1 MSNQN
6 SRMLHW
12 ILNNYI
18 EVLGFV
24 TSLICVWLNSR
35 ANIWGWFWA
44 IVSSGLSAVFFYQ
57 LRLFGDMN
65 LQFFFIA
72 TAVYGWYQWRFGKK
86 TTDMGE
92 NLKLRITYLPKNYY
106 LPLVIVFLILFGAV
120 YVALKALKGDVLF
133 WDTLTTTMSVI
144 ATWLAAR
151 KYIENWLL
159 WLVADTIYVAMYL
172 YKNAQLYALL
182 YALFLVLAYIGFRH
196 WQKLYNE
203 AGVQKNEI

>member
-1 MSNQN
+1 MF
-6 SRMLHW
+6 HW

-18 EVLGFV
+18 EILGFI

-44 IVSSGLSAVFFYQ
+44 IASSGISAVFFYQ

-72 TAVYGWYQWRFGKK
+72 TAIYGWYQWRFGKK
-86 TTDMGE
+86 TTDKGE
-92 NLKLRITYLPKNYY
+92 KQKLSISYLPKSYY
-106 LPLVIVFLILFGAV
+106 VLLSVVFFCLFGAV
-120 YVALKALKGDVLF
+120 YLVLKSLKGDILF
-133 WDTLTTTMSVI
+133 WDTLTTTMSIV

-159 WLVADTIYVAMYL
+159 WLLADSIYVAMYL
-172 YKNAQLYALL
+172 HKNAALYALL
-182 YALFLVLAYIGFRH
+182 YALFLVMAYIGFKN
-196 WQKLYNE
+196 WQRLSLE
-203 AGVQKNEI
+203 ART